1 MDKEYILADADVSTL
16 ACACPCCGATP
27 ELYEIHNPV
36 TPNVLKL
43 VVCSTNS
50 LALSDDPSSD
60 LSCPLFSQ
68 SAEIELELAG
78 ATYKEAVKNWNQ
90 YVSLLEMAKSKNA
103 AKIKPA
109 V

>member
-43 VVCSTNS
+43 VVCSTS
-50 LALSDDPSSD
+50 STELSNNPASD

-90 YVSLLEMAKSKNA
+90 YVSFLETVKIKNA